1 LKFSAARKHLI
12 SVGRACGWSAVSAL
26 VLALSLLLTAC
37 SGSGGATGVGN
48 PRVSTDS
55 SSGQGDSS
63 AKPSSQTPGSG
74 SPAVEPATSD
84 GTLTSS
90 DLALVYRLILD
101 RYVDRVDHAER
112 VKVASSA
119 IRELE
124 LKSSVLPLESAALDF
139 APAPVGN
146 PERDWINFSRSYDVV
161 VQRNPRWA
169 AAARPDWAAVR
180 QMLQSLGD
188 NHSMFIEPEEFR
200 RMNETGYSGIGVR
213 FSKPSEQEAPIVVE
227 VFQGSPASR
236 AGLKPGDRIVAVDGR
251 PTEHRP
257 LTEVASSIRGE
268 RGSPVKLSVSRGG
281 QPAAENQITRAPVE
295 VQPVQG
301 EIRGSVI
308 GVLRI
313 RSFGEGVPEMVQ
325 RFLTQGRSQGAR
337 AWVLDLRGNPGGDLR
352 AVARVAAN
360 FIENRPV
367 GVAVDRSGSRTPI
380 NAEGRPAIP
389 PAPIVVLVDRETS
402 SGAEILASAI
412 QEYQIGPIV
421 GTTTSGS
428 VGIASSQ
435 QLSDGSAIQLTIS
448 RLVSPSGQQLDK
460 VGVEPDVSIDVT
472 IADLERGQDPQ
483 LLRALELLLGRI
495 Q

>member
-1 LKFSAARKHLI
+1 
-12 SVGRACGWSAVSAL
+12 
-26 VLALSLLLTAC
+26 
-37 SGSGGATGVGN
+37 
-48 PRVSTDS
+48 
-55 SSGQGDSS
+55 
-63 AKPSSQTPGSG
+63 
-74 SPAVEPATSD
+74 
-84 GTLTSS
+84 
-90 DLALVYRLILD
+90 
-101 RYVDRVDHAER
+101 
-112 VKVASSA
+112 
-119 IRELE
+119 
-124 LKSSVLPLESAALDF
+124 
-139 APAPVGN
+139 
-146 PERDWINFSRSYDVV
+146 
-161 VQRNPRWA
+161 
-169 AAARPDWAAVR
+169 
-180 QMLQSLGD
+180 
-188 NHSMFIEPEEFR
+188 
-200 RMNETGYSGIGVR
+200 
-213 FSKPSEQEAPIVVE
+213 
-227 VFQGSPASR
+227 
-236 AGLKPGDRIVAVDGR
+236 
-251 PTEHRP
+251 
-257 LTEVASSIRGE
+257 
-268 RGSPVKLSVSRGG
+268 
-281 QPAAENQITRAPVE
+281 
-295 VQPVQG
+295 
-301 EIRGSVI
+301 
-308 GVLRI
+308 
-313 RSFGEGVPEMVQ
+313 VPEMVQ